1 MKIYHIFVHY
11 IYKHYIYFV
20 MKSSKLTAAQ
30 RRVYDWIV
38 RYIDRMSISPTL
50 AEIADGLGYRHVSS
64 MLVHINAL
72 DKKGYIRRHP
82 NIARG
87 IELLREKTESIPVY
101 GYVPAGNP
109 FLSDENIVDNFE
121 LRRYIS
127 APKSVFG
134 LYVRGDSMRDAALY
148 EGDLVFVDPTKEPNN
163 GEIIV
168 ALVNGEPTVKR
179 YYRENG
185 TITLK
190 PENKKYSPIFINSHS
205 EEFRFIG
212 TVIGLIRRIDKRR
225 IDRIVAM

>member
-1 MKIYHIFVHY
+1 MAKENR
-11 IYKHYIYFV
+11 
-20 MKSSKLTAAQ
+20 LTSAQ
-30 RRVYDWIV
+30 QRVYNWIV
-38 RYIDRMSISPTL
+38 DYIKRMNMSPTL
-50 AEIADGLGYRHVSS
+50 AEIAEGLGYRHVSS
-64 MLVHINAL
+64 MIVHLTAL
-72 DKKGYIRRHP
+72 TKKGFIKRHP

-87 IELLREKTESIPVY
+87 IELIRHKVNTIPVY
-101 GYVPAGNP
+101 GFVPAGVP

-127 APKSVFG
+127 APANVFG

-148 EGDLVFVDPTKEPNN
+148 EGDLLFVDPTKEPQN

-168 ALVNGEPTVKR
+168 AMVNGDPTVKR

-190 PENKKYSPIFINSHS
+190 PENTRYAPIIVNAHS
-205 EEFRFIG
+205 EQFRCIG

-225 IDRIVAM
+225 IDQILAV

>member
-1 MKIYHIFVHY
+1 MAKLNR
-11 IYKHYIYFV
+11 
-20 MKSSKLTAAQ
+20 LTAAQ
-30 RRVYDWIV
+30 KRVYDWIIE
-38 RYIDRMSISPTL
+38 YINRMNMSPTL

-64 MLVHINAL
+64 MIVHINAL
-72 DKKGYIRRHP
+72 AKKGFIRRHP

-87 IELLREKTESIPVY
+87 IEVIRRHPTAIPVY
-101 GYVPAGNP
+101 GYVPAGVP

-127 APKSVFG
+127 APSNVFG

-148 EGDLVFVDPTKEPNN
+148 EGDLLFVDPTKEPQN

-168 ALVNGEPTVKR
+168 ALVNGDPTVKR

-190 PENKKYSPIFINSHS
+190 PENSKYTPIVVHAQS
-205 EEFRFIG
+205 EQFRCIG

-225 IDRIVAM
+225 IDQITTV

>member
-1 MKIYHIFVHY
+1 MAKLNR
-11 IYKHYIYFV
+11 
-20 MKSSKLTAAQ
+20 LTAAQ
-30 RRVYDWIV
+30 KRVYDWIV
-38 RYIDRMSISPTL
+38 DYIDRMNMSPTL

-64 MLVHINAL
+64 MIVHINAL
-72 DKKGYIRRHP
+72 AKKGFIKRHP

-87 IELLREKTESIPVY
+87 LEVIRRRPTAIPVY
-101 GYVPAGNP
+101 GYVPAGAP

-127 APKSVFG
+127 APSNVFG

-148 EGDLVFVDPTKEPNN
+148 EGDLLFVDPTKEPQN

-168 ALVNGEPTVKR
+168 ALVNGDPTVKR

-190 PENKKYSPIFINSHS
+190 PENSKYTPIVVHAQS
-205 EEFRFIG
+205 EQFRCIG

-225 IDRIVAM
+225 IDQITTV